1 MRGTSKGRESGP
13 LHTTQLGTL
22 MLIQFDTAE
31 LRSLCEDEAL
41 ATQKFGSEAQL
52 ILAGIAD
59 LASAPS
65 LGELPPGI
73 AEPVEGNTK
82 RFSVELGSYRLTF
95 APNHKALPTSEP
107 GDLDLRKVTRVKIM
121 AIEHH
126 D

>member
-1 MRGTSKGRESGP
+1 
-13 LHTTQLGTL
+13 

-52 ILAGIAD
+52 ILAGMAD
-59 LASAPS
+59 LVSAPS

-73 AEPVEGNTK
+73 AEPVEGSAK
-82 RFSVELGSYRLTF
+82 RFHAELGSYRLTF
-95 APNHKALPTSEP
+95 VPNHKALPTKEN
-107 GDLDLRKVTRVKIM
+107 GGLDLLKVTRVKIV